1 VWTTSLI
8 TAAASEPLDLAEV
21 ASHLR
26 LSADERTAQETL
38 LSTLLASARD
48 RCERFTG
55 RALISREL
63 ELWLSHWWEEGI
75 FRDGR
80 LRLPWPVVSEID
92 TVKYLDPSGVLQ
104 TFSAVTGWAAELPEG
119 DHAPRA
125 EIYLRTGQCYP
136 PALCQPGSIAITY
149 TTGYGDAPEDVPG
162 QIKHGLLI
170 WIAEAYARREEA
182 TQGTILATNPI
193 GAERCWQD
201 FRRSAA

>member
-1 VWTTSLI
+1 MWTTSLI
-8 TAAASEPLDLAEV
+8 TAAASEPLDLTEV

-38 LSTLLASARD
+38 LQTLLASSRD
-48 RCERFTG
+48 HCERFTG

-80 LRLPWPVVSEID
+80 LRLPWPVVSLIES
-92 TVKYLDPSGVLQ
+92 VKYLDSDGTLQ
-104 TFSAVTGWAAELPEG
+104 TFSASTGWDAELPEG

-125 EIYLRTGQCYP
+125 EVFLRHGQCYP
-136 PALCQPGSIAITY
+136 SARRQPASIKIQY
-149 TTGYGDAPEDVPG
+149 TTGYGDTPDDVPG

-182 TQGTILATNPI
+182 TSGTIISTNPI
-193 GAERCWQD
+193 AAERCWAD
-201 FRRSAA
+201 FKRSAA